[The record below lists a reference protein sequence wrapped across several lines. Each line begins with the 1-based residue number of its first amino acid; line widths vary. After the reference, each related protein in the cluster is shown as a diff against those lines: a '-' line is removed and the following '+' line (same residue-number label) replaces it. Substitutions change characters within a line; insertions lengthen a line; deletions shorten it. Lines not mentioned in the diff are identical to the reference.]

1 MCLLTLA
8 KLLMAHSKKWL
19 SHKLLFEK
27 KKNLYLRPK
36 KNDKPRLLHGVG
48 GKRVVVFS
56 YCSILII
63 PLVSNTVLWNVTIIK
78 NGTNEWKGC
87 GEPRMLELIVP

>member
-1 MCLLTLA
+1 
-8 KLLMAHSKKWL
+8 
-19 SHKLLFEK
+19 
-27 KKNLYLRPK
+27 
-36 KNDKPRLLHGVG
+36 
-48 GKRVVVFS
+48 VVVFS

-78 NGTNEWKGC
+78 NGTNEWKGW